1 MQASDSAESGT
12 GPYFMY
18 FMLTTI
24 KSTTRQINPNQNAT
38 VPTLV
43 SKLNAGAVTLA
54 TTILTYTMNQ
64 LACTLSQSNF
74 VTYREVNRAMH
85 RMCNA
90 IPVNQNNCAASPISA
105 FKYTEISITDIGYVA
120 ETESPI
126 GSESSRN
133 TTLVD
138 TINLRV

>member
-12 GPYFMY
+12 GPYLTY

-43 SKLNAGAVTLA
+43 SKLNDGAVTLA
-54 TTILTYTMNQ
+54 TTMPTYTMNQ

-74 VTYREVNRAMH
+74 AIYREVKRAMH

-90 IPVNQNNCAASPISA
+90 IPANQNNCAASPISV
-105 FKYTEISITDIGYVA
+105 FIYTEISMTAIGYVA

-133 TTLVD
+133 TTFVD